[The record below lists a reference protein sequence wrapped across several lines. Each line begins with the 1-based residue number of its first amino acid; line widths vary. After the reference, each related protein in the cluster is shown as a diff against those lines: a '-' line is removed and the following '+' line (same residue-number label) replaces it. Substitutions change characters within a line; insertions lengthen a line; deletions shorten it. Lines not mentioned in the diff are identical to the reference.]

1 MTRRLKNISLL
12 IVVTLLIFA
21 CNKDFLN
28 TKPLGEV
35 SSQDVWKDG
44 ALTEAFVTEIY
55 NGLEMGG
62 FNEQMLASLSDEAVF
77 THTGRSINTV
87 NEGSLSPSNTGWVH
101 VTYDWTAM
109 YSRIRSCNVALENIR
124 TATFDNQALKDR
136 LSGEA
141 HFLRGYY
148 YHQLV
153 RYYGGVPL
161 IDRSYGLDED
171 YTIARNSFEDCVNFI
186 VKECDSA
193 ITLLND
199 VSMPKGRA
207 TANAARAL
215 KARILLYAASD
226 LHDIPTLQS
235 KTSFLNGYAAPEVLG
250 YTSGD
255 RNSRW
260 IAARDAAKAVMD
272 AAGSGYK
279 LDLTAPVSPEEGKNN
294 YMSIAMGGGSKA
306 PGVNASAADEIIF
319 GRYFVAEKGEGG
331 QQQGLYN
338 GPNGYHNWAGNTPI
352 GLLVDDYEMMD
363 GSKFSWSNTAHK
375 AHPYVD
381 RDPRFY
387 ASILYD
393 GADWKPRDLISGNVD
408 PANQIQTGQYELKIG
423 GTLVNFNGLDTRS
436 STIEDWNG
444 SRTGYYVRKFIDPDP
459 GIVDNNTRQFIPWP
473 FFRYTEA
480 VFNYVEACIELGQE
494 PEARD
499 WLNKIRFRAG
509 MPAITETGDALK
521 ERYRNE
527 RRIEMAYEEQRYHD
541 ARRWLIAPTTLGRKI
556 TFISVLGKFKPGKEL
571 NGTYRHDET
580 IYDYTYT
587 PIVDQNHENRTWV
600 DKMYFRPINLD
611 EINKNDKL
619 VQNPGYE

>member
-1 MTRRLKNISLL
+1 MTRRLNKLL
-12 IVVTLLIFA
+12 FLFAITLGLFA
-21 CNKDFLN
+21 CNKDFLD

-35 SSQDVWKDG
+35 SSEDVWKDG
-44 ALTEAFVTEIY
+44 ALTEGFVNNIY
-55 NGLEMGG
+55 NGIGNGG
-62 FNEQMLASLSDEAVF
+62 FDEQMLASLTDEAVF
-77 THTGRSINTV
+77 THTGRSINTI
-87 NEGSLSPSNTGWVH
+87 NEGSLSPSNTGWVSG
-101 VTYDWTAM
+101 TYEWGTM

-161 IDRSYGLDED
+161 IDKSYGLNED
-171 YTIARNSFEDCVNFI
+171 YTIARSSFEDCVGFI

-193 ITLLND
+193 IALLD
-199 VSMPKGRA
+199 GVSMAKGRA
-207 TANAARAL
+207 TANAALAL
-215 KARILLYAASD
+215 KSRILLYAASD

-235 KTSFLNGYAAPEVLG
+235 KTSFLSGYAAPEALG
-250 YTSGD
+250 YTGGD
-255 RNSRW
+255 RVARW
-260 IAARDAAKAVMD
+260 QAAKVAAKAVMD

-279 LDLTAPVSPEEGKNN
+279 LGLNAPVTTEQGKNN

-306 PGVNASAADEIIF
+306 PGVDASAASEIIF
-319 GRYFVAEKGEGG
+319 GRYFVAERSEGG

-363 GSKFSWSNTAHK
+363 GSKFSWGNALHK
-375 AHPYVD
+375 AHPYD
-381 RDPRFY
+381 NRDPRMDVT
-387 ASILYD
+387 IMYD
-393 GADWKPRDLISGNVD
+393 GSDWKPRNLISGNVD
-408 PANQIQTGQYELKIG
+408 PANQIQTGQYDLKIG

-444 SRTGYYVRKFIDPDP
+444 SRTGYYMRKFIDPDP
-459 GIVDNNTRQFIPWP
+459 GIVDNNSRQFIPWP

-480 VFNYVEACIELGQE
+480 VLNYVEACIELGE
-494 PEARD
+494 DAEARD
-499 WLNKIRFRAG
+499 WLNKIRFRSG
-509 MPAITETGDALK
+509 MPAITESGAALK
-521 ERYRNE
+521 DRYRNE
-527 RRIEMAYEEQRYHD
+527 RRIEMVFEEQRYHD

-571 NGTYRHDET
+571 NGTYKHDET
-580 IYDYTYT
+580 IYNYTYT
-587 PIVDQNHENRTWV
+587 PVVDQNHEDRTWV

-611 EINKNDKL
+611 EMNKNDKL